1 MKEAIDEMLLNYD
14 VWQHTL
20 DNSNFPDEQKARFDA
35 MINEIGMK
43 IFDDVSSVSVDRDMR
58 WIKVS
63 LKSETLLFA
72 NGSMARIPLST

>member
-1 MKEAIDEMLLNYD
+1 MKEAIDEMLLNYG

-20 DNSNFPDEQKARFDA
+20 DNSNFPDDQKARLDA

-43 IFDDVSSVSVDRDMR
+43 IFDDVFSVSVDRDMR

-63 LKSETLLFA
+63 LKDQTLLFA
-72 NGSMARIPLST
+72 NGSMVSIPPST